1 MDQQPIRDFVFSQG
15 LRIRTGTGLGVQSL
29 LVRSINVTAL
39 PQHIKRLGSRGSGDS
54 CQKLVTS
61 EENGEATRHQ
71 VLSVCCCRF
80 FCCCCCGMGV
90 QSKWEPKNKRMLMLH
105 LTDGVQD
112 VRAVEYQPVAQLH
125 LDLIPGCKVID
136 QRRTR
141 TQKKT
146 NDKSSFVAVSTPTQK
161 KMFTEC
167 GTVWCSSQVLEGY
180 GADLEVGLESKATSN
195 SFTSAVCGS
204 RRASEMSPPR
214 STKKKKKTKSKSP
227 PRDLLAAPA
236 SRLLRRLGTHFFFL
250 IFKNVD
256 IVRSTAN
263 IVVVNC
269 VVGLSFIVLVC
280 CYGNT
285 DSILGRADEESAT
298 RSSLPSFRVA
308 VDVLDPLDFLI
319 WSETEFRLLSTR
331 IPRSLISVRNEEP
344 PFKRN
349 TTKSCCNH
357 EE

>member
-1 MDQQPIRDFVFSQG
+1 MLQPSPRGIRS
-15 LRIRTGTGLGVQSL
+15 
-29 LVRSINVTAL
+29 
-39 PQHIKRLGSRGSGDS
+39 RLGSGTRVEGNVEFVYVGRLRVEESLRNEPPTVDEEEKENEIKESAEGSPRGARVPSS
-54 CQKLVTS
+54 STS
-61 EENGEATRHQ
+61 RNA
-71 VLSVCCCRF
+71 L
-80 FCCCCCGMGV
+80 
-90 QSKWEPKNKRMLMLH
+90 
-105 LTDGVQD
+105 
-112 VRAVEYQPVAQLH
+112 
-125 LDLIPGCKVID
+125 
-136 QRRTR
+136 
-141 TQKKT
+141 
-146 NDKSSFVAVSTPTQK
+146 
-161 KMFTEC
+161 
-167 GTVWCSSQVLEGY
+167 
-180 GADLEVGLESKATSN
+180 
-195 SFTSAVCGS
+195 
-204 RRASEMSPPR
+204 
-214 STKKKKKTKSKSP
+214 
-227 PRDLLAAPA
+227 
-236 SRLLRRLGTHFFFL
+236 FFL